1 MKEALLYEKL
11 PESKVHCYLC
21 HHHCQINEG
30 QRGVCR
36 VRENRGGTLYT
47 LVYGQLISRNVDP
60 IEKKPMFH
68 FAPGTRSFSIA
79 TVGCNFRCDFC
90 QNYEISQMLKDQ
102 KRIIGEEVS
111 AGEIVAM
118 AKRRG
123 CQTIS
128 YTYTEPT
135 IFFEYALEIARLAT
149 KEGLKN
155 IFVTNGY
162 MTRETLNTIHPHL
175 HGANVDLKSF
185 RQEFYQKRCGAKLG
199 GVLES
204 LKVMKELGVWVEIT
218 TLIIPGLNDDEEELK
233 DIAEFIFSL
242 GKETPWHISRFHPM
256 YRLLDRPATP
266 ISTLERA
273 REIGLKT
280 GLRYVYTGN
289 VPGDVGEDTFCYQCG
304 SLLVDRFGFQIL
316 KYEIKENKCY
326 KCGAEIDGV
335 DLGED
340 RSRLGL

>member
-11 PESKVHCYLC
+11 PEGKVRCYLC
-21 HHHCQINEG
+21 HHRCQINEG

-68 FAPGTRSFSIA
+68 FAPGSRSFSIA

-90 QNYEISQMLKDQ
+90 QNYEISQMPKDQ
-102 KRIIGEEVS
+102 KRIIGEEV
-111 AGEIVAM
+111 APEEIVAM

-135 IFFEYALEIARLAT
+135 IFFEYALEIAQLAT

-162 MTRETLNTIHPHL
+162 MTKETLKTIHPHL

-185 RQEFYQKRCGAKLG
+185 REEFYQQRCGAKLA

-204 LKVMKELGVWVEIT
+204 LQVMKDLGIWVEIT
-218 TLIIPGLNDDEEELK
+218 TLLIPGLNDDQEELR
-233 DIAEFIFSL
+233 DIAKFIFSL
-242 GKETPWHISRFHPM
+242 GCETPWHISRFHPM
-256 YRLLDRPATP
+256 YRLLDRPPTP
-266 ISTLERA
+266 VGTLERA
-273 REIGLKT
+273 REIGLET

-289 VPGDVGEDTFCYQCG
+289 VPGDVGEDTFCYKCG
-304 SLLVDRFGFQIL
+304 TLLVDRFGFQVL
-316 KYEIKENKCY
+316 KYQIKENKCF

-335 DLGED
+335 DL
-340 RSRLGL
+340 

>member
-11 PESKVHCYLC
+11 PESKVHCHLC
-21 HHHCQINEG
+21 HHRCQINEG
-30 QRGVCR
+30 QKGLCR

-68 FAPGTRSFSIA
+68 FAPGTLSFSIA

-90 QNYEISQMLKDQ
+90 QNYEISQMPKDQ

-185 RQEFYQKRCGAKLG
+185 RQEFYQKRCGAKLA

-256 YRLLDRPATP
+256 YRLLDRPSTP

-273 REIGLKT
+273 REIGLKA

-316 KYEIKENKCY
+316 KYQIKENKCY

-335 DLGED
+335 DLGGD
-340 RSRLGL
+340 RSRLRL

>member
-11 PESKVHCYLC
+11 PEAKVRCHLC
-21 HHHCQINEG
+21 HHRCQINEG

-68 FAPGTRSFSIA
+68 FAPGSRSFSIA

-90 QNYEISQMLKDQ
+90 QNYEISQMPKDQ
-102 KRIIGEEVS
+102 KRIIGEEV
-111 AGEIVAM
+111 APEEIVAM

-135 IFFEYALEIARLAT
+135 IFFEYALEIAKLAT

-162 MTRETLNTIHPHL
+162 MTRETLKAIHPHL

-185 RQEFYQKRCGAKLG
+185 REEFYQQRCGAKLA

-204 LKVMKELGVWVEIT
+204 LQVMKDLGIWVEIT
-218 TLIIPGLNDDEEELK
+218 TLLIPGLNDDQEELR
-233 DIAEFIFSL
+233 DIAKFILSL
-242 GKETPWHISRFHPM
+242 GRETPWHISRFHPM
-256 YRLLDRPATP
+256 YRLLDRPPTP
-266 ISTLERA
+266 VRTLERA
-273 REIGLKT
+273 REIGLEA

-289 VPGDVGEDTFCYQCG
+289 VPGDVGEDTFCYKCG

-316 KYEIKENKCY
+316 KYQIKENRCF
-326 KCGAEIDGV
+326 KCGAEIEGV
-335 DLGED
+335 DL
-340 RSRLGL
+340 

>member
-11 PESKVHCYLC
+11 PEGRVRCHLC
-21 HHHCQINEG
+21 HHRCLINEG

-36 VRENRGGTLYT
+36 VRENREGTLYT

-90 QNYEISQMLKDQ
+90 QNYEISQMPKDQ
-102 KRIIGEEVS
+102 KRIMGEEV
-111 AGEIVAM
+111 APEEIVAL

-135 IFFEYALEIARLAT
+135 IFFEYALEIAQLAT

-162 MTRETLNTIHPHL
+162 MTSETLKTIHPHL

-185 RQEFYQKRCGAKLG
+185 REEFYQQRCGAKLA

-204 LKVMKELGVWVEIT
+204 LRVMKNLGIWVEIT
-218 TLIIPGLNDDEEELK
+218 TLLIPGLNDDQDELR
-233 DIAEFIFSL
+233 DIAKFIFSL
-242 GKETPWHISRFHPM
+242 GQETPWHISRFHPM
-256 YRLLDRPATP
+256 YRLLDRPPTP
-266 ISTLERA
+266 VRSLERA
-273 REIGLKT
+273 REIGMEI

-304 SLLVDRFGFQIL
+304 SLLIDRFGFQIL
-316 KYEIKENKCY
+316 KYQIKENKCY
-326 KCGAEIDGV
+326 KCGAKIDGV
-335 DLGED
+335 DL
-340 RSRLGL
+340 

>member
-1 MKEALLYEKL
+1 MREALLYERL
-11 PESKVHCYLC
+11 LEGRVRCHLC
-21 HHHCQINEG
+21 HHRCQINEG

-36 VRENRGGTLYT
+36 VRENRGGKLYT

-60 IEKKPMFH
+60 IEKKPLFH
-68 FAPGTRSFSIA
+68 FAPGSRSFSIA

-90 QNYEISQMLKDQ
+90 QNYEISQMPKDQ

-111 AGEIVAM
+111 PEEIVTM
-118 AKRRG
+118 AKTRG

-149 KEGLKN
+149 QGGLKN

-162 MTRETLNTIHPHL
+162 MTEESLKTIHPHL

-185 RQEFYQKRCGAKLG
+185 REDFYQQKCGAKLA

-204 LKVMKELGVWVEIT
+204 LQIMKNLGIWVEIT
-218 TLIIPGLNDDEEELK
+218 TLLIPGLNDDEEELR
-233 DIAEFIFSL
+233 DIAKFIFSL
-242 GKETPWHISRFHPM
+242 GRETPWHISRFHPM
-256 YRLLDRPATP
+256 YRLLDRPPTP
-266 ISTLERA
+266 VRTLEKA
-273 REIGLKT
+273 REIGLET

-304 SLLVDRFGFQIL
+304 SLLADRFGFQLL
-316 KYEIKENKCY
+316 KYQIKENKCY
-326 KCGAEIDGV
+326 KCGAEIDGI
-335 DLGED
+335 DL
-340 RSRLGL
+340 